1 MSPFSLPNLF
11 GGHISPREIE
21 KLVDRLDIAPA
32 GNLARV
38 SHEDVRVAVIQL
50 FCKHYT
56 TLADYIIDMNLY
68 VTDAVNKR
76 AQLVCF
82 PAYAGLLPITFVS
95 QFANIV
101 PRLRRTAATG
111 MPDIKELND
120 TLSYFSDYIFDAY
133 FNTMS
138 ALAARHGIYIF
149 AGSTLYFE
157 KDDLRHRAFLFDNTG
172 SLVGFQDKISLNA
185 LERELEIAPASEL
198 KTFDTVLGN
207 IAILICEDADYFE
220 PARVAK
226 ALGAKLFLSPAA
238 FLTEQNPVDIAMG
251 LNMRVQENYVYGAQ
265 SVLIGDTGLGFFTEG
280 YGCCFSPNDMLMRK
294 NGVMAQTSGRYEP
307 DIVCARFNLEKLD
320 AGSPYTDDKN
330 PELMHKYIDRLY

>member
-1 MSPFSLPNLF
+1 MSPFSSLF
-11 GGHISPREIE
+11 GGHISTREIE

-38 SHEDVRVAVIQL
+38 SREDLRVAVIQL
-50 FCKHYT
+50 FCKQYK
-56 TLADYIIDMNLY
+56 TLADYIVDMNLY
-68 VTDAVNKR
+68 ITDAVNKR

-82 PAYAGLLPITFVS
+82 PAYAGLLPATFIP
-95 QFANIV
+95 QFTTV
-101 PRLRRTAATG
+101 MPRLRQTAATG

-138 ALAARHGIYIF
+138 ALAARHGIYVM

-172 SLVGFQDKISLNA
+172 NLVGFQDKISLNR
-185 LERELEIAPASEL
+185 LERELAVTPAAEL
-198 KTFDTVLGN
+198 KTFETVLGN
-207 IAILICEDADYFE
+207 IAILTCEDANYFE
-220 PARVAK
+220 PAKVAK
-226 ALGAKLFLSPAA
+226 AFGAKLLLSPSVFLS
-238 FLTEQNPVDIAMG
+238 EQTPVDTAMG
-251 LNMRVQENYVYGAQ
+251 LNMRVQENYVYGAR
-265 SVLIGDTGLGFFTEG
+265 SVLIGDTGLGFYTEG

-294 NGVMAQTSGRYEP
+294 NGVLEQTSGRYEP
-307 DIVCARFNLEKLD
+307 DIVCARFNLEKLE
-320 AGSPYTDDKN
+320 AGSPYTGDKN